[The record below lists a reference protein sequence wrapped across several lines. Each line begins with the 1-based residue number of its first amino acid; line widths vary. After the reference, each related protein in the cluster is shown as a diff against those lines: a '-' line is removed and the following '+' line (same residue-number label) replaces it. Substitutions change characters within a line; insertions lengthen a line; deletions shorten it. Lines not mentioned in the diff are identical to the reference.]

1 MKWFIRIFGGLF
13 LAYVAIN
20 VIGNMLVSRELQ
32 IVRAKR
38 ELVRSAAATVPPDR
52 LRAAPRCPDSRT
64 LSEMWGAP
72 AFADLRVCADTSAS
86 VVIYHVPD
94 SAAAAALAAGLRF
107 TTAQLELASIS
118 YDPTNGITDSCG
130 IHVVRRAVD
139 PRQ

>member
-1 MKWFIRIFGGLF
+1 MKWIIRIFGGLF
-13 LAYVAIN
+13 LAYVGLN
-20 VIGNMLVSRELQ
+20 LVVSNLEA
-32 IVRAKR
+32 RADRIRRARR
-38 ELVRSAAATVPPDR
+38 ELVRSAVATVPPDR
-52 LRAAPRCPDSRT
+52 LRAAPRCPDSRP

-72 AFADLRVCADTSAS
+72 AFVDLRVCADTSAS